1 MESQPHLESYSA
13 RPTGRATEI
22 SVWHVAVSSDDVK
35 VMTLEQL
42 DDAFRLDVI
51 DTSTPVWKTG
61 MSTWSPL
68 GIVAGIDDEPTTAH
82 ISVRQEPAAL
92 WPPPAWPPQP
102 GSAPSHMNAV
112 SNRQAAP
119 SRSPAPPT
127 LRPTVAPSGPHVRS
141 AAPTPAPRAAAPVS
155 RPAPAARPAPPSA
168 RTVQVAN
175 FAMPASVAPAAYS
188 VPPAAY
194 SVPPQH
200 YARPKS
206 SSSFGSW
213 VLGLAV
219 VAGLLVTAYRND
231 LLLRGARAAH
241 VEAQY
246 LRIERTLLGG
256 PSFGTLRSVAALKIR
271 EKLAELSGTSQGT
284 VIAPVVAQPVA
295 AAVAPSLP
303 LVQAKPA
310 EPQAQPKTPPG
321 AVDLKSLP
329 VEGETTPAPAAAAPP
344 QAAPVAKAPIKAP
357 APAAKPAPAKPAAPV
372 AVAKK
377 EPAEKPAPA
386 QSEPSDALKAAM
398 AGKAAKASS
407 EAPPAKEAAAKT
419 GSELPRTKSGELD
432 LKAAMGDAVRRHPPK
447 KKKGAPGSEYDP
459 LNGDL

>member
-42 DDAFRLDVI
+42 DDAFRLDII

-61 MSTWSPL
+61 MSTWSSL

-82 ISVRQEPAAL
+82 ISVRQEPSAL
-92 WPPPAWPPQP
+92 WPPPAWPPP
-102 GSAPSHMNAV
+102 TGGAPSHSNAV
-112 SNRQAAP
+112 SNREAAP
-119 SRSPAPPT
+119 SRSRPPPPA

-141 AAPTPAPRAAAPVS
+141 ATPAPSPRAAAQPS
-155 RPAPAARPAPPSA
+155 RPAPTARPTPPSA
-168 RTVQVAN
+168 RPAVQIAN
-175 FAMPASVAPAAYS
+175 FAMPAS

-194 SVPPQH
+194 SVPPQY

-246 LRIERTLLGG
+246 LRLERALLGG
-256 PSFGTLRSVAALKIR
+256 PSFGTLRSVAALKLR

-284 VIAPVVAQPVA
+284 VVAPAIAQQPAVAAVVAPA
-295 AAVAPSLP
+295 LP

-310 EPQAQPKTPPG
+310 EPQVQPKTPPG
-321 AVDLKSLP
+321 AVDLKSIP
-329 VEGETTPAPAAAAPP
+329 VESDTPAPATATPAQP
-344 QAAPVAKAPIKAP
+344 APVAKAPIKAP
-357 APAAKPAPAKPAAPV
+357 ALAAKPAPAKPAAPV

-377 EPAEKPAPA
+377 EPAEKPAPP

-398 AGKAAKASS
+398 AGKGAKASS

-419 GSELPRTKSGELD
+419 GSEPPRTKSGELD
-432 LKAAMGDAVRRHPPK
+432 LKAAIGDAVRRHPPK